1 MAVRESGT
9 NAQISSEGSNNGFEK
24 FCAGESDINNASTP
38 IPGPEDPVDF
48 RAACADNGVEYVEL
62 PIALDAI
69 VLIAATG
76 WGQASDRQL
85 AFEAG
90 FDHHL
95 TKPIDFERLRTLLA
109 EPRRV
114 GGST

>member
-48 RAACADNGVEYVEL
+48 RAACADNGVE
-62 PIALDAI
+62 
-69 VLIAATG
+69 
-76 WGQASDRQL
+76 
-85 AFEAG
+85 
-90 FDHHL
+90 
-95 TKPIDFERLRTLLA
+95 
-109 EPRRV
+109 
-114 GGST
+114 